1 LLSLLFLSFPA
12 LSPYSIG
19 SRMTRSLAFRA
30 QVRAFPKRGSGVQ
43 LREERERERGRERGE
58 RRERKAS

>member
-1 LLSLLFLSFPA
+1 
-12 LSPYSIG
+12 
-19 SRMTRSLAFRA
+19 MTRSLAFRA